1 VLGGEIA
8 LSSTPGEGSTFT
20 VYLPSA
26 PSRAGSENNEDSAT
40 IDPVLEA
47 AVPVPSP
54 PPASQR
60 AAGADLTGMKALV
73 VDDDFRN
80 IFALTALLERG
91 HVEVISAESGE
102 EGIAALKRTPDVDIV
117 LMDIM
122 MPVMDGYATMRAMRK
137 LPLAA
142 DVPIVAITA
151 HVSAGERQRCIDA
164 GASAYIP
171 KPVDTTELLLLL
183 SEWLP
188 GITHSAADGVH
199 PS

>member
-1 VLGGEIA
+1 M
-8 LSSTPGEGSTFT
+8 PG
-20 VYLPSA
+20 
-26 PSRAGSENNEDSAT
+26 
-40 IDPVLEA
+40 PVLA
-47 AVPVPSP
+47 AAIPVPSP
-54 PPASQR
+54 PPASQSS
-60 AAGADLTGMKALV
+60 AGGDLSGMKALI

-91 HVEVISAESGE
+91 RVEVISAESGE
-102 EGIAALKRTPDVDIV
+102 EGIATLKRTPDLDIV

-142 DVPIVAITA
+142 DLPIVAITA
-151 HVSAGERQRCIDA
+151 NVSAGERQRCIDA

-188 GITHSAADGVH
+188 GITRAAQDGAD
-199 PS
+199 SD